1 MYRNRMPSRGAEPRS
16 PGQPQ
21 QGTLCWTAWLFPVLQ
36 RETALTPA
44 TERPAITPETLR
56 RLAFDQSIRWTSQND
71 DLWQLIDNDLW
82 QLTRNP
88 SLILST
94 VPEQRL
100 EALLQRAE
108 CHRLVEGIV
117 EAQQA
122 RLERPTWFA
131 SQHYGETLAR
141 VAYFSMEYM
150 LSEALPIYSGGLGN
164 VAGDQLK
171 AAGDLG
177 VPVTAVGMLWQ
188 HGYFRQSIGP
198 DGHQQAL
205 YPVNDTRQMPIE
217 PLLDADG
224 APLRLAVQLP
234 GLQIWLRGWQATV
247 GLNRLLLLD
256 TNDPANPPIARL
268 IASELYGGDNEMRL
282 RQELVLGIGG
292 WRLLEAAGLRP
303 DVLHLNDGHAAFA
316 VLERARSHMARE
328 RVSFSVALNA
338 TRAGNLF
345 TTHTPVEAGFD
356 RFPPELVSK
365 YLERYAEYELGISL
379 QALLAMGRKQPQ
391 DPHEPFNMAYLATR
405 GAGAV
410 NAVSQLHGR
419 TSRYIFRELYPRW
432 PVESVPVGHVTNGIH
447 LPTWVSP
454 DAEAHWYELHGDEI
468 PWRGTGESSVDEL
481 LAQVDD
487 RWLWQ
492 IRQHARNELLGF
504 VRSHLARSLAVHGAS
519 PAEIEVAGSRLHP
532 ERLTL
537 GFARRFASYKRPN
550 LLLQDPER
558 LAAILTHPAYPVQL
572 LVAGKAHPADRAGQA
587 LLSEWQRFAARA
599 DIAGRVVFLED
610 YDMRIARHM
619 VQGVDVWLNTPRRP
633 WEASGTSGMKVL
645 ANGGLNL
652 SQLDGWWA
660 EAYAADLGWA
670 VGDGLEHE
678 PEHDAADAEQLY
690 RLLEEQVVPCFYRRD
705 EQHIPT
711 AWVKRMRRSMSELV
725 ERFSADRTVREY
737 TERYYLPL
745 ATAYRQRCADGSA
758 LAIHT
763 SRRITSLRSYW
774 HELAFEQIEWQAEG
788 DTYRIGARLHLGR
801 IEPEQIAVQL
811 LAESRGNEPATVH
824 TLKLQHHEG
833 AYASF
838 WTELSTRRPVA
849 DYTARVV
856 PSPELGLAVPLEL
869 PLILWQR

>member
-1 MYRNRMPSRGAEPRS
+1 M
-16 PGQPQ
+16 
-21 QGTLCWTAWLFPVLQ
+21 
-36 RETALTPA
+36 TPA
-44 TERPAITPETLR
+44 SERPAITPETLR
-56 RLAFDQSIRWTSQND
+56 QLAFDQSIRWTSQND

-88 SLILST
+88 SLVLST
-94 VPEQRL
+94 VPLQKL

-122 RLERPTWFA
+122 RLERATWFA
-131 SQHYGETLAR
+131 SQSHGDQSYSEQLTR

-171 AAGDLG
+171 AANDLG
-177 VPVTAVGMLWQ
+177 VPITAVGMLWQ

-198 DGHQQAL
+198 DGRQQAL

-217 PLLDADG
+217 PLLDASG
-224 APLRLAVQLP
+224 TALRFAIQLP
-234 GLQIWLRGWQATV
+234 GVQIWLRGWQARV
-247 GLNRLLLLD
+247 GRHRLLLLD

-268 IASELYGGDNEMRL
+268 ITSELYGGDNEMRL

-292 WRLLEAAGLRP
+292 WRLLEAAGLQA

-328 RVSFSVALNA
+328 RVSFAVALNA

-356 RFPPELVSK
+356 RFPPELVSQ
-365 YLERYAEYELGISL
+365 YLERYAEYELGISM
-379 QALLAMGRKQPQ
+379 QTLLAMGRKQPQ
-391 DPHEPFNMAYLATR
+391 DSHEPFNMAYLATR

-410 NAVSQLHGR
+410 NAVSQLHGH
-419 TSRYIFRELYPRW
+419 TSRYIFRELYSRW
-432 PVESVPVGHVTNGIH
+432 PLAAVPVGHVTNGIH

-454 DAEAHWYELHGDEI
+454 NAEAHWYELHGDEI
-468 PWRGTGESSVDEL
+468 PWRGIDHASVDEL

-519 PAEIEVAGSRLHP
+519 PADIEVAGSRLHP

-558 LAAILTHPAYPVQL
+558 LARILNHRSCPVQL

-587 LLSEWQRFAARA
+587 LLTEWQRFAARP

-610 YDMRIARHM
+610 YDMRIARHL

-660 EAYAADLGWA
+660 EAYATDLGWA
-670 VGDGLEHE
+670 VGDGLEYG
-678 PEHDAADAEQLY
+678 PEHDEVDAEQLY
-690 RLLEEQVVPCFYRRD
+690 QLLETQVVPTFYARD
-705 EQHIPT
+705 DEGVPT
-711 AWVKRMRRSMSELV
+711 AWVQRMRRSMSALV

-737 TERYYLPL
+737 TEQYYLPM
-745 ATAYRQRCADGSA
+745 ATAYRRRCADGSA
-758 LAIHT
+758 LASTLSHQLT
-763 SRRITSLRSYW
+763 RLRSYW
-774 HELAFEQIEWQAEG
+774 HELAFTGVQWARENGRYQVE
-788 DTYRIGARLHLGR
+788 ARLNLGQVD
-801 IEPEQIAVQL
+801 PQHIAVQL
-811 LAESRGNEPATVH
+811 YAEGRNTAPAEIHSLNLARNEGTFATFRGHFSAD
-824 TLKLQHHEG
+824 
-833 AYASF
+833 
-838 WTELSTRRPVA
+838 RPET
-849 DYTARVV
+849 DYTARII
-856 PSPELGLAVPLEL
+856 PGSTLGLTVPLEL
-869 PLILWQR
+869 GLIHWQR

>member
-1 MYRNRMPSRGAEPRS
+1 MYRNRIPSRGAEPRS

-745 ATAYRQRCADGSA
+745 ASAYRQRCADGSA

-838 WTELSTRRPVA
+838 RTELSTRRPVA

>member
-1 MYRNRMPSRGAEPRS
+1 M
-16 PGQPQ
+16 
-21 QGTLCWTAWLFPVLQ
+21 
-36 RETALTPA
+36 TPIP
-44 TERPAITPETLR
+44 ELPAITPETLR

-88 SLILST
+88 SLVLST

-122 RLERPTWFA
+122 RLERATWFP
-131 SQHYGETLAR
+131 SQRYGEKLAE

-171 AAGDLG
+171 AASDLG

-217 PLLDADG
+217 PLLDATG
-224 APLRLAVQLP
+224 APLRLAIQLP
-234 GLQIWLRGWQATV
+234 GLQIWLRGWQAMV
-247 GLNRLLLLD
+247 GRNRLLLLD

-292 WRLLEAAGLRP
+292 WRLLEAAGRRP

-316 VLERARSHMARE
+316 ILERARSHMARE
-328 RVSFSVALNA
+328 RVSFAVALNA

-356 RFPPELVSK
+356 RFPPELVSQ

-379 QALLAMGRKQPQ
+379 QALLAMGRKHPQ

-468 PWRGTGESSVDEL
+468 PWRGTDQVSVDEL
-481 LAQVDD
+481 LARVDD

-492 IRQHARNELLGF
+492 IRQYARGELLNF
-504 VRSHLARSLAVHGAS
+504 VRSHLARSFAVHGAS

-558 LAAILTHPAYPVQL
+558 LARLLTHPAYPVQL
-572 LVAGKAHPADRAGQA
+572 LVAGKAHPADRTGQA
-587 LLSEWQRFAARA
+587 LLGEWQRFAARA

-670 VGDGLEHE
+670 VGDGLEHP

-725 ERFSADRTVREY
+725 EQFSADRTVREY

-745 ATAYRQRCADGSA
+745 ATAYRQRCANGSA
-758 LAIHT
+758 LASALSHQ
-763 SRRITSLRSYW
+763 ITCLRSYW
-774 HELAFEQIEWQAEG
+774 HELAFEQLEWRSEG
-788 DTYRIGARLHLGR
+788 GTHNLEVRLHLGR
-801 IEPEQIAVQL
+801 IEPQQIAVQL
-811 LAESRGNEPATVH
+811 FAESQGGEPAAVH
-824 TLKLQHHEG
+824 ALTLQHHDG
-833 AYASF
+833 AYATF
-838 WTELSTRRPVA
+838 QVDLITQRPSA
-849 DYTARVV
+849 DYTARVI
-856 PSPELGLAVPLEL
+856 PSSDLGLAVPLEL

>member
-1 MYRNRMPSRGAEPRS
+1 M
-16 PGQPQ
+16 
-21 QGTLCWTAWLFPVLQ
+21 
-36 RETALTPA
+36 TPA
-44 TERPAITPETLR
+44 SERPAITLETLR
-56 RLAFDQSIRWTSQND
+56 QLAFDQSIRWTSQND

-88 SLILST
+88 SMVLST
-94 VPEQRL
+94 VPEQKL
-100 EALLQRAE
+100 QALLQRAE

-117 EAQQA
+117 KAQQA

-131 SQHYGETLAR
+131 SQGHGDRSYSEQLAR

-171 AAGDLG
+171 AANDLG
-177 VPVTAVGMLWQ
+177 VPITAVGMLWQ

-198 DGHQQAL
+198 DGRQQAL

-217 PLLDADG
+217 PLLDTSGTA
-224 APLRLAVQLP
+224 LRFAIQLP
-234 GLQIWLRGWQATV
+234 GVQIWLHGWQARV
-247 GLNRLLLLD
+247 GRHRLLLLD

-268 IASELYGGDNEMRL
+268 ITSELYGGDNEMRL

-292 WRLLEAAGLRP
+292 WRLLEAAGLQA

-316 VLERARSHMARE
+316 VLERARSYMARE
-328 RVSFSVALNA
+328 RVPFEVALHA

-356 RFPPELVSK
+356 RFPPELLSK
-365 YLERYAEYELGISL
+365 YLERYAEYELGIPL
-379 QALLAMGRKQPQ
+379 QSLLAMGRKHVH

-432 PVESVPVGHVTNGIH
+432 PLESVPIGHVTNGIH

-468 PWRGTGESSVDEL
+468 PWRGTDQASVDDL

-492 IRQHARNELLGF
+492 IRQHARGELLSF

-519 PAEIEVAGSRLHP
+519 PAEIEFAGSCLHP
-532 ERLTL
+532 QRLTL
-537 GFARRFASYKRPN
+537 GFARRFAAYKRPN

-558 LAAILTHPAYPVQL
+558 LARLLTHRDYPVQL
-572 LVAGKAHPADRAGQA
+572 LVAGKAHPVDRAGQA
-587 LLSEWQRFAARA
+587 LLSEWQQFAARP
-599 DIAGRVVFLED
+599 DIAGHVVFLED

-690 RLLEEQVVPCFYRRD
+690 RLLEEQVVPCFYQRD
-705 EQHIPT
+705 QQDIPT
-711 AWVKRMRRSMSELV
+711 AWVKRMRRSMSALV

-745 ATAYRQRCADGSA
+745 SGSYRQRCADGSA
-758 LAIHT
+758 LA
-763 SRRITSLRSYW
+763 SEMLRRITSLRSYW
-774 HELAFEQIEWQAEG
+774 HELAFEQFEWRREG
-788 DTYRIGARLHLGR
+788 DAQHIEARLHLGR

-811 LAESRGNEPATVH
+811 FAESQGAEPANVH
-824 TLKLQHHEG
+824 TLQLQHHEG
-833 AYASF
+833 SYASF
-838 WTELSTRRPVA
+838 RIELSTQRPEA

-856 PSPELGLAVPLEL
+856 PSPALGLAVPLEL

>member
-1 MYRNRMPSRGAEPRS
+1 M
-16 PGQPQ
+16 
-21 QGTLCWTAWLFPVLQ
+21 
-36 RETALTPA
+36 TPA

>member
-1 MYRNRMPSRGAEPRS
+1 M
-16 PGQPQ
+16 
-21 QGTLCWTAWLFPVLQ
+21 
-36 RETALTPA
+36 TPA

-745 ATAYRQRCADGSA
+745 ASAYRQRCADGSA

-838 WTELSTRRPVA
+838 RTELSTRRPVA

>member
-1 MYRNRMPSRGAEPRS
+1 MYRNRIPSRGAEPRG

-745 ATAYRQRCADGSA
+745 ASAYRQRCADGSA

-788 DTYRIGARLHLGR
+788 DTYRIDARLHLGR

-811 LAESRGNEPATVH
+811 FAESRGNEPATDH

-838 WTELSTRRPVA
+838 RTELSTRRPVA

>member
-504 VRSHLARSLAVHGAS
+504 VRSHLARSLAVHGAA

-745 ATAYRQRCADGSA
+745 ASAYRQRCADGSA

-811 LAESRGNEPATVH
+811 FAESRGNEPATVH
-824 TLKLQHHEG
+824 TLKLQHQEG

>member
-1 MYRNRMPSRGAEPRS
+1 M
-16 PGQPQ
+16 
-21 QGTLCWTAWLFPVLQ
+21 
-36 RETALTPA
+36 TPIP
-44 TERPAITPETLR
+44 ELPAITPETLR

-88 SLILST
+88 SLVLST

-117 EAQQA
+117 EALQA
-122 RLERPTWFA
+122 RLERATWFP
-131 SQHYGETLAR
+131 SQRYGEKLAE

-171 AAGDLG
+171 AASDLG

-217 PLLDADG
+217 PLLDATG
-224 APLRLAVQLP
+224 APLRLAIQLP
-234 GLQIWLRGWQATV
+234 GLQIWLRGWQAMV
-247 GLNRLLLLD
+247 GRNRLLLLD

-292 WRLLEAAGLRP
+292 WRLLEAAGRRP

-316 VLERARSHMARE
+316 ILERARSHMARE
-328 RVSFSVALNA
+328 RVSFAVALNA

-356 RFPPELVSK
+356 RFPPELVSQ

-379 QALLAMGRKQPQ
+379 QALLAMGRKHPQ

-468 PWRGTGESSVDEL
+468 PWRGTDQVSVDEL
-481 LAQVDD
+481 LARVDD

-492 IRQHARNELLGF
+492 IRQYARGELLNF

-558 LAAILTHPAYPVQL
+558 LARILTHPAYPVQL
-572 LVAGKAHPADRAGQA
+572 LVAGKAHPADRTGQA
-587 LLSEWQRFAARA
+587 LLGEWQRFAARA

-670 VGDGLEHE
+670 VGDGLEHP

-725 ERFSADRTVREY
+725 EQFSADRTVREY

-745 ATAYRQRCADGSA
+745 ATAYRRRCANGSA
-758 LAIHT
+758 LASALSHQ
-763 SRRITSLRSYW
+763 ITCLRSYW
-774 HELAFEQIEWQAEG
+774 HELAFEQLEWRSEG
-788 DTYRIGARLHLGR
+788 GTHHLEARLHLGR
-801 IEPEQIAVQL
+801 IEPQQIAVQL
-811 LAESRGNEPATVH
+811 FAESQGAEPAAVH
-824 TLKLQHHEG
+824 ALTLQHHDG
-833 AYASF
+833 GYATF
-838 WTELSTRRPVA
+838 QVDLITQRPSA
-849 DYTARVV
+849 DYTARVI
-856 PSPELGLAVPLEL
+856 PSSDLGLAVPLEL

>member
-1 MYRNRMPSRGAEPRS
+1 MAPASDRP
-16 PGQPQ
+16 
-21 QGTLCWTAWLFPVLQ
+21 
-36 RETALTPA
+36 ALTPD
-44 TERPAITPETLR
+44 TLR
-56 RLAFDQSIRWTSQND
+56 ELAFDQSIRWTSQND

-82 QLTRNP
+82 ALTRNP

-94 VPEQRL
+94 VPEQKL
-100 EALLQRAE
+100 EALLRRVD
-108 CHRLVEGIV
+108 CHRLVDGIV
-117 EAQQA
+117 KARQA
-122 RLERPTWFA
+122 RLEQPTWFA
-131 SQHYGETLAR
+131 CQQYGERLAR
-141 VAYFSMEYM
+141 VVYFSMEYM

-171 AAGDLG
+171 AASDLG

-198 DGHQQAL
+198 DGRQQAL

-217 PLLDADG
+217 PLHDASG
-224 APLRLAVQLP
+224 APLRLAIQLP
-234 GLQIWLRGWQATV
+234 GLQIWLRGWQARV

-292 WRLLEAAGLRP
+292 WRLLEAAGLQP

-328 RVSFSVALNA
+328 RVSFAVALNA

-356 RFPPELVSK
+356 RFPPELVSQ
-365 YLERYAEYELGISL
+365 YLERYAEYELGISM
-379 QALLAMGRKQPQ
+379 QTLLAMGRKQPQ
-391 DPHEPFNMAYLATR
+391 DSHEPFNMAYLATR

-410 NAVSQLHGR
+410 NAVSQLHGH

-432 PVESVPVGHVTNGIH
+432 PLAAVPVGHVTNGIH

-454 DAEAHWYELHGDEI
+454 NAEAHWYELHGDEI
-468 PWRGTGESSVDEL
+468 PWRGIDHASVDEL

-519 PAEIEVAGSRLHP
+519 PADIEVAGSRLHP

-558 LAAILTHPAYPVQL
+558 LARILNHRSCPVQL

-587 LLSEWQRFAARA
+587 LLTEWQRFAARP
-599 DIAGRVVFLED
+599 DITGRVVFLED
-610 YDMRIARHM
+610 YDMRIARHL

-660 EAYAADLGWA
+660 EAYATDLGWA
-670 VGDGLEHE
+670 VGDGLEYG
-678 PEHDAADAEQLY
+678 PEHDEVDAEQLY
-690 RLLEEQVVPCFYRRD
+690 QLLETQVVPTFYARD
-705 EQHIPT
+705 DEGVPT
-711 AWVKRMRRSMSELV
+711 AWVQRMRRSMSALV

-737 TERYYLPL
+737 TEQYYLPM
-745 ATAYRQRCADGSA
+745 ATAYRRRCADGSA
-758 LAIHT
+758 LASTLSHQLT
-763 SRRITSLRSYW
+763 RLRSYW
-774 HELAFEQIEWQAEG
+774 HELAFTGVQWARENGQRQV
-788 DTYRIGARLHLGR
+788 DVRLHLGHL
-801 IEPEQIAVQL
+801 EPRQLAVQL
-811 LAESRGNEPATVH
+811 YAEGRGEAPAEVH
-824 TLKLQHHEG
+824 PLTLIEHDG
-833 AYASF
+833 AFASYQGH
-838 WTELSTRRPVA
+838 LPADRSAA

-856 PSPELGLAVPLEL
+856 PGSQLGLSVPLEL
-869 PLILWQR
+869 GLIHWQR

>member
-1 MYRNRMPSRGAEPRS
+1 M
-16 PGQPQ
+16 
-21 QGTLCWTAWLFPVLQ
+21 
-36 RETALTPA
+36 TPA
-44 TERPAITPETLR
+44 PERPAITPETLR

-100 EALLQRAE
+100 EAILQRAE

-131 SQHYGETLAR
+131 SQNCGETLTR

-171 AAGDLG
+171 AASDLG

-198 DGHQQAL
+198 DTHQQAL

-224 APLRLAVQLP
+224 APLRLAIQLP

-356 RFPPELVSK
+356 RFPPELVSN

-391 DPHEPFNMAYLATR
+391 DPREPFNMAYLATR

-432 PVESVPVGHVTNGIH
+432 PIESVPVGHVTNGIH

-454 DAEAHWYELHGDEI
+454 DAEAHWYELHGDDI
-468 PWRGTGESSVDEL
+468 PWRGTDQGSVDEL
-481 LAQVDD
+481 LARVDD

-492 IRQHARNELLGF
+492 IRQYARGELLAF

-532 ERLTL
+532 EHLTL

-572 LVAGKAHPADRAGQA
+572 LVAGKAHPADRTGQA

-599 DIAGRVVFLED
+599 DIAGRVIFLED

-690 RLLEEQVVPCFYRRD
+690 RLLEE
-705 EQHIPT
+705 
-711 AWVKRMRRSMSELV
+711 
-725 ERFSADRTVREY
+725 
-737 TERYYLPL
+737 
-745 ATAYRQRCADGSA
+745 
-758 LAIHT
+758 
-763 SRRITSLRSYW
+763 
-774 HELAFEQIEWQAEG
+774 
-788 DTYRIGARLHLGR
+788 IGRAH
-801 IEPEQIAVQL
+801 V
-811 LAESRGNEPATVH
+811 
-824 TLKLQHHEG
+824 
-833 AYASF
+833 
-838 WTELSTRRPVA
+838 
-849 DYTARVV
+849 
-856 PSPELGLAVPLEL
+856 
-869 PLILWQR
+869 

>member
-788 DTYRIGARLHLGR
+788 GTYRIGARLHLGR

-811 LAESRGNEPATVH
+811 FAESRGNEPATVH

-849 DYTARVV
+849 EYTARVV